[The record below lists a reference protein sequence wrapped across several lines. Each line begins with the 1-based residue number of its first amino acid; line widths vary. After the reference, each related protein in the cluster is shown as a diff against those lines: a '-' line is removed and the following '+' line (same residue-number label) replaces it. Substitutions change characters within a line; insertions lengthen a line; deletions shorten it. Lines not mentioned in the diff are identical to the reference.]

1 MSGRS
6 ARQLRRVGAALLIPA
21 LLSGCSLLPGPG
33 STGEPG
39 SPPSPV
45 APASAPSSTVPTS
58 ALPTSTGPS
67 PIPSTTAAPTV
78 PDVTISTFPTVAVPT
93 ADPTEKGLRVR
104 QTTIRGRSA
113 GASWTI
119 RIPVFSGAPVAKEAN
134 RRVRAAA
141 NDLIAQVRREAKDDG
156 GAKRTLTGVGTVV
169 TNDRRTIQVTIIFS
183 DYLAGTAHP
192 ANAVT
197 TTVIDVDKVRPV
209 LLTQVIQNPPE
220 GLRFLKAQVVKA
232 AKKKREAVDKAGLAP
247 KVANWA
253 NWQTTPAGL
262 MFYFGDYQLG
272 TYGIRRYTVP
282 WRTARLVLSEYGDK
296 LLTPP

>member
-1 MSGRS
+1 
-6 ARQLRRVGAALLIPA
+6 
-21 LLSGCSLLPGPG
+21 
-33 STGEPG
+33 
-39 SPPSPV
+39 
-45 APASAPSSTVPTS
+45 
-58 ALPTSTGPS
+58 
-67 PIPSTTAAPTV
+67 V

-119 RIPVFSGAPVAKEAN
+119 RIPVFSGAPVAKEVN

-141 NDLIAQVRREAKDDG
+141 NDLIAQVRREAKADG

-232 AKKKREAVDKAGLAP
+232 AKKKREPVDKAGLAP

-262 MFYFGDYQLG
+262 TFYFGDYQLG

-282 WRTARLVLSEYGDK
+282 WRSARLVLSAYGEK
-296 LLTPP
+296 LLAPQ

>member
-1 MSGRS
+1 M
-6 ARQLRRVGAALLIPA
+6 IPV
-21 LLSGCSLLPGPG
+21 LLSGCSLLPGQG

-39 SPPSPV
+39 SQPSP
-45 APASAPSSTVPTS
+45 AAPTS
-58 ALPTSTGPS
+58 APTSTEPTSAVPTSTGPS
-67 PIPSTTAAPTV
+67 PIPSATAATAAPTV

-104 QTTIRGRSA
+104 KTTIRGRSA

-119 RIPVFSGAPVAKEAN
+119 SIPVFSGAPVAKEVN

-141 NDLIAQVRREAKDDG
+141 NDLIAQVRREAKGDA

-197 TTVIDVDKVRPV
+197 TTVIDVDKSRPV

-232 AKKKREAVDKAGLAP
+232 AKKKREPVDKAGLAP

-262 MFYFGDYQLG
+262 TFYFGDYELG
-272 TYGIRRYTVP
+272 GYGLRRYTVP
-282 WRTARLVLSEYGDK
+282 WRSARLVLSEYGEN
-296 LLTPP
+296 LLAPQ

>member
-1 MSGRS
+1 M
-6 ARQLRRVGAALLIPA
+6 IPV
-21 LLSGCSLLPGPG
+21 LLSGCSLLPGQG

-39 SPPSPV
+39 SQPSPA
-45 APASAPSSTVPTS
+45 APASAPTSTVPTS
-58 ALPTSTGPS
+58 AVPTSTGPS
-67 PIPSTTAAPTV
+67 PIPSATAGTALPTV

-104 QTTIRGRSA
+104 KTTIRGRSA

-119 RIPVFSGAPVAKEAN
+119 SIPVFSGAPVAKEVN

-156 GAKRTLTGVGTVV
+156 GAKRTLTGEGTVV
-169 TNDRRTIQVTIIFS
+169 TNDRRTIQVTIILS

-197 TTVIDVDKVRPV
+197 TTVIDVDKSRPV

-272 TYGIRRYTVP
+272 TYGSRRYTVP
-282 WRTARLVLSEYGDK
+282 WRSARLVLSAYGEK
-296 LLTPP
+296 LLAPQ